1 MSDFFST
8 QQKPVGVLRV
18 QKPWGFSSVILTWRH
33 HMPYPSCSLQPLYFS
48 FDKVL
53 HQVVQRFGA
62 AGRGGG
68 SGKSVCACS
77 LSIQTLK
84 NDLGCVD

>member
-1 MSDFFST
+1 
-8 QQKPVGVLRV
+8 
-18 QKPWGFSSVILTWRH
+18 
-33 HMPYPSCSLQPLYFS
+33 MPYPSCSLQPLYFS